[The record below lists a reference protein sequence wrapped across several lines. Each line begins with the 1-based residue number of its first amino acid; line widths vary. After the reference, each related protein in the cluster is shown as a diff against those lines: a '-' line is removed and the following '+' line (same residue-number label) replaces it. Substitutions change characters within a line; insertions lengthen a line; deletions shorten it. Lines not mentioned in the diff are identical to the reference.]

1 MGEILKLAPAF
12 KDYIWGGSFLKTEYN
27 VTDMDRVAEAW
38 VLSCHKDG
46 ASTVIGGKYDGKT
59 LSEALS
65 ELGPEALGKNAEK
78 FEFFPQLIKLIDAR
92 DNLSVQVHPSD
103 EFALENEG
111 QYGKTEIW
119 YILDAVEGAGIYYGF
134 KKKITQKQFIE
145 HLNNNT
151 LMDVLQFV
159 PVKAGESYFIP
170 SGTVHAIGKGL
181 LIAEVQQNSNVTYR
195 VYDFGRVGADG
206 KPRELHVD
214 KAKQVINFSPV
225 DASLKERTECEY
237 FVTKQIKTNGYAVC
251 FNNPIS
257 FQSVLVIDGEGTL
270 NQNPIKKFDTFF
282 IPANSTACI
291 QGECTLLL
299 SYVSKIKEN

>member
-1 MGEILKLAPAF
+1 MAEILKLSPAF

-134 KKKITQKQFIE
+134 KKKITEKQFVE

-181 LIAEVQQNSNVTYR
+181 LIAEIQQNSNVTYR

-214 KAKQVINFSPV
+214 KAKQVIDFSPV
-225 DASLKERTECEY
+225 EASLKMRTECEY
-237 FVTKQIKTNGYAVC
+237 FVTKQIKIEGNIVLC
-251 FNNPIS
+251 NPLS
-257 FQSVLVIDGEGTL
+257 FQSVLVIEGEGIL
-270 NQNPIKKFDTFF
+270 NDNPIKKFDTFF
-282 IPANSTACI
+282 VPANTATSI
-291 QGECTLLL
+291 NGKCTLLI
-299 SYVSKIKEN
+299 SYIK

>member
-1 MGEILKLAPAF
+1 MSEILKLSPAF

-59 LSEALS
+59 LSEALIQ
-65 ELGPEALGKNAEK
+65 LGPEVLGDNSKK

-103 EFALENEG
+103 DFALENEG

-119 YILDAVEGAGIYYGF
+119 YILDAEENSGIYYGF
-134 KKKITQKQFIE
+134 KEKISEKQFVE

-195 VYDFGRVGADG
+195 VYDFGRIGADG

-214 KAKQVINFSPV
+214 KAKQVIDFSPV
-225 DASLKERTECEY
+225 ESSLRDKTDCEY
-237 FVTKQIKTNGYAVC
+237 FETKQIKINDYMVL
-251 FNNPIS
+251 NNPLS
-257 FQSVLVIDGEGTL
+257 FQCVLVIDGEGTL
-270 NQNPIKKFDTFF
+270 NGNKMKKYDTYF
-282 IPANSTACI
+282 IPANLSAHINGNCKI
-291 QGECTLLL
+291 LL
-299 SYVSKIKEN
+299 SYIK